1 MATLTTTEPREQKKI
16 KAEPRPKKPNHTAGF
31 KELIHWFTPEGF
43 REDFLQKR
51 LGISESLLQTI
62 ERSLHPKKKI
72 HFSAYTGWLITFL
85 FAMECISGVF
95 LMIYYHPTVAE
106 AFENVR
112 YITNIV
118 PYGWL
123 IRGVHFWGSHLMIG
137 LTFLHLL
144 QTFIRGGYKP
154 PREVTWISGVVLL
167 ILTLAFGLTGYLLPW
182 NQISYWASTVV
193 TEVPMAFPYIG
204 HYLKVIARGGENVSQ
219 VTLTRFF
226 TMHVTVLPALT
237 TFFLVVHFLPI
248 RNYLIPKDL
257 ITHAIAILLCF
268 ALLISLA
275 TLSPAPIHEKA
286 DPYHTPKRVKAEWYF
301 LAGQEILE
309 LAGNLEFLGSWAPKL
324 LGVLFQMAIIALL
337 FLIPFIDRNPARN
350 PKKRPL
356 AIALISLGF
365 VCFIFLTLFAK
376 FR

>member
-1 MATLTTTEPREQKKI
+1 MATLISEPRQKNMTE
-16 KAEPRPKKPNHTAGF
+16 EPRKNKKLNHPAGL
-31 KELIHWFTPEGF
+31 KEILHWFTPAGF
-43 REDFLQKR
+43 REDVLKRR
-51 LGISESLLQTI
+51 LGMGDELLLSI
-62 ERSLHPKKKI
+62 ERNLHPKKKI
-72 HFSAYTGWLITFL
+72 HFGAYTGWIVAFL
-85 FAMECISGVF
+85 FMMECISGVF

-154 PREVTWISGVVLL
+154 PREIVWISGVVLL
-167 ILTLAFGLTGYLLPW
+167 LLALAFGLTGYLLPW

-204 HYLKVIARGGENVSQ
+204 HCLKIIARGGENVSQ

-226 TMHVTVLPALT
+226 TLHVTVLPALT
-237 TFFLVVHFLPI
+237 TLFLVVHFLPI
-248 RNYLIPKDL
+248 RKYLIPKDL

-301 LAGQEILE
+301 LAGQEVLE
-309 LAGNLEFLGSWAPKL
+309 LAGSLEFIGSWAPKL
-324 LGVLFQMAIIALL
+324 LGVLFQIGVIAIL
-337 FLIPFIDRNPARN
+337 FLIPFLDRNPAHN

-356 AIALISLGF
+356 AMAFISLSF